1 MNSKFRPKLEN
12 KKSSNLKQH
21 MKKLMLKKTTSLGVK
36 LVVTTISNS
45 IVRLKTQGTNHEEL
59 LMVKVEGRIT
69 DTKMSS
75 KTNRDMIWTLMI
87 TMECKHIL
95 KTLKLLLSLLL
106 LDTILLN
113 KWEKSPEMR
122 LKK

>member
-1 MNSKFRPKLEN
+1 
-12 KKSSNLKQH
+12 

-75 KTNRDMIWTLMI
+75 KTNRVMIWTLMI

>member
-1 MNSKFRPKLEN
+1 
-12 KKSSNLKQH
+12 
-21 MKKLMLKKTTSLGVK
+21 MLKKTTSLGVK
-36 LVVTTISNS
+36 LVVTIISSS
-45 IVRLKTQGTNHEEL
+45 IVRSKTQGTNHEEL

-106 LDTILLN
+106 
-113 KWEKSPEMR
+113 
-122 LKK
+122 